1 MTTTQMT
8 RPPAGAAWRLGKRGR
23 KVTLLV
29 HIVSAGAWIGID
41 VIVAVLVGVGWFADS
56 DSTRGAAYQ
65 ALGLFV
71 VWPMLTAAVVC
82 LASGVL
88 LGLGSKYGLVRY
100 WWVAVKLFLNLVL
113 TTLILVALRPGMPEI
128 AEYGRSVSAGEPNG
142 LDVSQMFFPPIVS
155 LTLLTFATT
164 LSIFKPWGR
173 TRRR

>member
-1 MTTTQMT
+1 MTTTQLT
-8 RPPAGAAWRLGKRGR
+8 RRPAEAAWRLGKRSR

-56 DSTRGAAYQ
+56 ASTRGAAYQ

-71 VWPMLTAAVVC
+71 VWPMLTSAVVC
-82 LASGVL
+82 LGSGLL
-88 LGLGSKYGLVRY
+88 LGWGSKYGLVRY
-100 WWVAVKLFLNLVL
+100 WWVTVKLFLNLLL
-113 TTLILVALRPGMPEI
+113 TTLILIALQPAMPEV
-128 AEYGRSVSAGEPNG
+128 AEYGRSLAAGQPNG
-142 LDVSQMFFPPIVS
+142 TEVSDLFFPPIVS

>member
-1 MTTTQMT
+1 MTMTRMT
-8 RPPAGAAWRLGKRGR
+8 RPPGVAGWRLGKRSR

-71 VWPMLTAAVVC
+71 AWPMLTSAVVC

-88 LGLGSKYGLVRY
+88 LGLGSKYGLVRF
-100 WWVAVKLFLNLVL
+100 WWVAVKLFLNLLL
-113 TTLILVALRPGMPEI
+113 TTLILVALQPEIAEI
-128 AEYGRSVSAGEPNG
+128 AEYGRSISAGEPIG
-142 LDVSQMFFPPIVS
+142 LDVSDLFFPPIVS
-155 LTLLTFATT
+155 LTLLTFATA

-173 TRRR
+173 MRRR

>member
-1 MTTTQMT
+1 MTTTQMNHQ
-8 RPPAGAAWRLGKRGR
+8 PAKAAWRLGKGAR

-56 DSTRGAAYQ
+56 ASTRGVAYQ

-71 VWPMLTAAVVC
+71 VWPMLTSAVMC
-82 LASGVL
+82 LGSGLL
-88 LGLGSKYGLVRY
+88 LGWGSKYGLVRY
-100 WWVAVKLFLNLVL
+100 WWVAVKLFLNLLL
-113 TTLILVALRPGMPEI
+113 TTLILIALNPAMPEV
-128 AEYGRSVSAGEPNG
+128 AEYGRSLAAGQPNST
-142 LDVSQMFFPPIVS
+142 DVSDLFFPPIVS

>member
-8 RPPAGAAWRLGKRGR
+8 RTPTATPWRLGKRSR

-71 VWPMLTAAVVC
+71 VWPMLTSALVC
-82 LASGVL
+82 LGSGLL
-88 LGLGSKYGLVRY
+88 LGWGSKYGLLRF
-100 WWVAVKLFLNLVL
+100 WWVAVKLFLNLLL
-113 TTLILVALRPGMPEI
+113 TTLILIALKPGMPEI
-128 AEYGRSVSAGEPNG
+128 AEYGRSISAGQPNG
-142 LDVSQMFFPPIVS
+142 VDVSQMFFPPIVS

>member
-1 MTTTQMT
+1 MTTTQLT
-8 RPPAGAAWRLGKRGR
+8 RKPATQWRLGKRSR
-23 KVTLLV
+23 KVTLLA

-71 VWPMLTAAVVC
+71 VWPMLTSALVC
-82 LASGVL
+82 LGSGLL
-88 LGLGSKYGLVRY
+88 LGLGSKYGLLRF
-100 WWVAVKLFLNLVL
+100 WWVAVKLFLNLLL
-113 TTLILVALRPGMPEI
+113 TTLILIALKPGMPEI
-128 AEYGRSVSAGEPNG
+128 AEYGRSVSAGQPNG